1 MHIKL
6 LGMTQG
12 IAYFLTSSHPYEEGC
27 SSMED
32 AFALSTYPVL
42 FHLASPLLK
51 IHNNLDKQTT
61 TKQDNKNQSFEYCT
75 SSCAVPKPEGM

>member
-6 LGMTQG
+6 LGMMQG
-12 IAYFLTSSHPYEEGC
+12 IAYFLTSSHPFEEGC

-32 AFALSTYPVL
+32 DFALSTYPVL

-51 IHNNLDKQTT
+51 IHNNLDKQQQNMI
-61 TKQDNKNQSFEYCT
+61 TKIKALSIALQAVQSQ
-75 SSCAVPKPEGM
+75 SMRGSR